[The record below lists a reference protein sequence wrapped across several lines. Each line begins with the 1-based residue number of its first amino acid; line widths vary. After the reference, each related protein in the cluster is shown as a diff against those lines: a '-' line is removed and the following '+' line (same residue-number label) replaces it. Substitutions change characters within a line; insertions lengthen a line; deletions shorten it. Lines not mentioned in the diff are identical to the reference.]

1 MALLSVAWPMCAAVG
16 HRSAWLQQVGLR
28 EAGRALA
35 FATDPKVYPL
45 LAPGSQVVVRD
56 EEWVIRAVGATEVMG
71 RKISV
76 VGTSELVWDQQATF
90 FTALDKV
97 DPLDPNATKLVADES
112 PNFRSSRLYLESL
125 LRRTPVPLSEP
136 RLTVG
141 PLQLLDS
148 LEYQRQPV
156 AKALQALQPRILI
169 ADAVGLGKTLEVGML
184 LTELIRRGRGE
195 RILVV
200 TPKHILEQFQLE
212 MWSRFSLPLVRLDS
226 EGIQRVRQKIPA
238 TRNPFSFFK
247 RVIISIDTLKADR
260 YGHHLESV
268 QWDAVVIDECH
279 NLVNR
284 SSDRNRLARTLA
296 PNTDA
301 LILTSATPH
310 NGKSE
315 SFAELINLLDPT
327 AIADPTNYSAT
338 DIEHLYVRRHK
349 NSPAVE
355 HEVGTDWANRRPLEG
370 IQVPATSQEEVVFN
384 ELNDVWLHP
393 PAGQSPVSGQA
404 QRLFPYTLLKAF
416 LSSHKALAETITNRR
431 AKVEKAVNDARRE
444 TEVAALD
451 RLAEL
456 NDKITDANAAKLD
469 ALVKQLTAI
478 GVSAKSDT
486 RVVIFSERHATL
498 EWLAEALPAK
508 LKLKPKNINVLH
520 GSMLDTAQMQVVED
534 FALERRDVRVLLTGD
549 IASEG
554 VNLHRQCHNL
564 VHFDLPWS
572 LITIEQRNG
581 RIDRYGQKH
590 AAEIRALILR
600 SATLESGGEM
610 AVLNRLLAKAT
621 EAHRAYGD
629 ASPLMGLYDEAA
641 EAKAIEQAM
650 ADGTP
655 IIEVIPDE
663 PMSAFDLLMATAGD
677 VVVEEGTEVIKLP
690 SLFASDAEY
699 FADAITEVYPDAER
713 ELDFRMEQKS
723 SLVSFRPPADL
734 IRRLDVLPQNYLKA
748 RKVLDRLKLTSDPA
762 YANASL
768 ARARDEDELLWP
780 EEVFFTGQH
789 PVMDWV
795 SDKLLQHVGRNE
807 APAMRGKVDNPTFVV
822 QGMYSNKSGQAT
834 VAEWMAIDHLATE
847 PRVRSLADLLD
858 AAAIG
863 AKMANPGGLANSAAL
878 TEAQEAIP
886 LAINIGRDYLKRM
899 RQERS
904 KRMLESVKQH
914 ERRLNHWRE
923 ESSSLAEQLALVP
936 IKQKR
941 VKQIDATVEAQ
952 RKLIARLSSDGEPL
966 VRVVAVLLP

>member
-1 MALLSVAWPMCAAVG
+1 
-16 HRSAWLQQVGLR
+16 
-28 EAGRALA
+28 LA

-76 VGTSELVWDQQATF
+76 VGTSELVRDQQATF

-355 HEVGTDWANRRPLEG
+355 HEVGVDWANRRPLEG
-370 IQVPATSQEEVVFN
+370 VQVPATPQEEAVFN

-416 LSSHKALAETITNRR
+416 LSSHKALSETITNRR
-431 AKVEKAVNDARRE
+431 AKVEKLLNDARRE
-444 TEVAALD
+444 TELAALG

-520 GSMLDTAQMQVVED
+520 GSMLDTAQMKVVED
-534 FALERRDVRVLLTGD
+534 FALERREVRVLLTGD

-554 VNLHRQCHNL
+554 VNLHRQCHHL
-564 VHFDLPWS
+564 IHFDLPWS

-600 SATLESGGEM
+600 SASLESGGEM
-610 AVLNRLLAKAT
+610 AVLNRLLTKAT

-677 VVVEEGTEVIKLP
+677 VLVDEGTEVIKLP
-690 SLFASDAEY
+690 SLFASDAEF
-699 FADAITEVYPDAER
+699 FADAITEVYPDAED

-789 PVMDWV
+789 PVMEWV

-807 APAMRGKVDNPTFVV
+807 APVMRAKVDNPTFVV

-834 VAEWMAIDHLATE
+834 VVEWMAIDHLATE

-923 ESSSLAEQLALVP
+923 ESTSLAEQLALLP

>member
-1 MALLSVAWPMCAAVG
+1 
-16 HRSAWLQQVGLR
+16 
-28 EAGRALA
+28 LA

-76 VGTSELVWDQQATF
+76 VGTSELVRDQQATF

-355 HEVGTDWANRRPLEG
+355 HEVGVDWANRRPLEG
-370 IQVPATSQEEVVFN
+370 VQVPATPQEEAVFN

-416 LSSHKALAETITNRR
+416 LSSHKALSETITNRR
-431 AKVEKAVNDARRE
+431 AKVEKLLNDARRE
-444 TEVAALD
+444 TELAALG

-520 GSMLDTAQMQVVED
+520 GSMLDTAQMKVVED
-534 FALERRDVRVLLTGD
+534 FALERREVRVLLTGD

-554 VNLHRQCHNL
+554 VNLHRQCHHL
-564 VHFDLPWS
+564 IHFDLPWS

-600 SATLESGGEM
+600 SASLESGGEM
-610 AVLNRLLAKAT
+610 AVLNRLLTKAT

-677 VVVEEGTEVIKLP
+677 VLVDEGTEVIKLP
-690 SLFASDAEY
+690 SLFASDAEF
-699 FADAITEVYPDAER
+699 FADAITEVYPDAED

-789 PVMDWV
+789 PVMEWV

-807 APAMRGKVDNPTFVV
+807 APVMRAKVDNPTFVV

-834 VAEWMAIDHLATE
+834 VVEWMAIDHLATE

-878 TEAQEAIP
+878 TETQAAIP
-886 LAINIGRDYLKRM
+886 LAINTGRDYLKRM

-923 ESSSLAEQLALVP
+923 ESTSLAEQLALVP

-941 VKQIDATVEAQ
+941 VKQIDTTVEAQ